1 MKKIFTLV
9 LVCAAMLVPS
19 AKISA
24 ETASESA
31 SAERRTKT
39 EANTGL
45 KIYNKYS
52 DLNGV
57 SAVYISPAMFKMMG
71 NLPEI
76 DTEVGEDVNLAPI
89 VRTLRGM
96 YLIGIEDARAAR
108 DLAAD
113 VNEFISRGDYEMLM
127 EVKDDGESVR
137 ICTQGDDEVV
147 KGFVFFATDCD
158 EVTFIYLD
166 ADMPRADFDRLMA
179 QAMRDM

>member
-9 LVCAAMLVPS
+9 LVSLTVLFQSAAV
-19 AKISA
+19 SA
-24 ETASESA
+24 ETGANPV
-31 SAERRTKT
+31 ERRTKT
-39 EANTGL
+39 EENSAL
-45 KIYNKYS
+45 RIYNKYS
-52 DLNGV
+52 DLAGV

-71 NLPEI
+71 SLPEI

-96 YLIGIEDARAAR
+96 YLISIEDVRAAKN
-108 DLAAD
+108 LAAD

-137 ICTQGDDEVV
+137 ICTYGDDESV
-147 KGFVFFATDCD
+147 KGFVFFATEDD

-166 ADMPRADFDRLMA
+166 ADMPRADFDSLMA

>member
-9 LVCAAMLVPS
+9 LMCTAMLCQS
-19 AKISA
+19 AAVFA
-24 ETASESA
+24 ETDANP
-31 SAERRTKT
+31 AERRTKT
-39 EANTGL
+39 EENSAL

-52 DLNGV
+52 DLAGV

-71 NLPEI
+71 RLPEI

-96 YLIGIEDARAAR
+96 YLISIGYDARAVK
-108 DLAAD
+108 DLTAD

-137 ICTQGDDEVV
+137 ICTYGDDEVV
-147 KGFVFFATDCD
+147 KGFVFFATECD
-158 EVTFIYLD
+158 EVMFIYLD

-179 QAMRDM
+179 QAMRDK

>member
-1 MKKIFTLV
+1 MKKIFTLI
-9 LVCAAMLVPS
+9 LVSLAMLCQP
-19 AKISA
+19 AAFSA
-24 ETASESA
+24 ETDANP
-31 SAERRTKT
+31 AERRTRT
-39 EANTGL
+39 EEKSAL

-52 DLNGV
+52 DLAGV

-71 NLPEI
+71 SLPEI
-76 DTEVGEDVNLAPI
+76 YTEVGEDVNLAPI

-96 YLIGIEDARAAR
+96 YLISIEDARAIK
-108 DLAAD
+108 DLTAD

-137 ICTQGDDEVV
+137 ICTCGDDETV
-147 KGFVFFATDCD
+147 KGFVFFATEYD

-166 ADMPRADFDRLMA
+166 ADMSRADFDRLMA